1 MIFEWNVYI
10 KDMNRREIK
19 PYNIFKHGRFV
30 NKIEELMEDFTGT
43 KEEFATQVKSTL
55 MYYFWSKCEWET
67 VITSW
72 PPRITQEELNR
83 LNVELDSKYP
93 SLSPRLETAEK
104 IDVYQQVMLNW
115 EHFINYLWGQ
125 VETNEG

>member
-1 MIFEWNVYI
+1 MMFEWNVYV
-10 KDMNRREIK
+10 KDMNHREIK

-30 NKIEELMEDFTGT
+30 NEIEEIIEQYGNS
-43 KEEFATQVKSTL
+43 KEEFATQVKSAL

-72 PPRITQEELNR
+72 PPRITKEELDR
-83 LNVELDSKYP
+83 LNAEMDREYY

-104 IDVYQQVMLNW
+104 IDIYQQVMLNW
-115 EHFINYLWGQ
+115 EHFINYLWSF
-125 VETNEG
+125 VEKGE